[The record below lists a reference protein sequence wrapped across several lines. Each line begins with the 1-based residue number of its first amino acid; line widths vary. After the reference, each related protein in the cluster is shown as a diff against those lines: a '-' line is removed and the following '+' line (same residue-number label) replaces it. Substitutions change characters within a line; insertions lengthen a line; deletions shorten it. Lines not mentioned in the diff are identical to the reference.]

1 MTIGEVF
8 VVTSSGSGHLF
19 PCIELCKKLSR
30 QNYKATL
37 VYPSNTSAA
46 LDDHR
51 HLIGTIEITTP
62 IRGPPTFNT
71 FPQQMGLE
79 LEAHLSGRSNELN
92 LAHPMCAIIDF
103 QMGWTKHI
111 FWKHK
116 IPVISLFTF
125 GACAASMEWG
135 AWKAN
140 ANENKLNPGQIHTIP
155 GLPEETHIAYQ
166 DLTRHHNRPPRT
178 STGGGGGPPKPGD
191 QPPWVPL
198 IEGSIALMF
207 NTCDGLEHP
216 FINYLE
222 NQIGIPVWGVGP
234 LLPDKYWASIKS
246 ITLIHDLQI
255 RNPNHLT
262 NQSEDQVKKWLDS
275 KARGSVLY
283 VAFGSELSPTNEE
296 LKQLASALEEIAC
309 PFIWVIQN
317 RLNPSENEEKSER
330 FFGLDNKIGER
341 GLIIQGWAPQLL
353 ILSHKSIGGFL
364 SHCGWNS
371 TMEAIGFG
379 VPILAWP
386 IRGDQ
391 IYNAKLVVNYLKIGY
406 LALPSG
412 SPEMVKMDL
421 LNGIEKL
428 ISDEEIRKRAGIL
441 RAKFEQDF
449 PASEGAL
456 DKFKDFV
463 KDALA

>member
-1 MTIGEVF
+1 MTTIGEVF

-19 PCIELCKKLSR
+19 PCIELCKQISL

-37 VYPSNTSAA
+37 VHPSNTSAA

-51 HLIGTIEITTP
+51 QLIGTIEITAP
-62 IRGPPTFNT
+62 IRGLPKSDTSPP
-71 FPQQMGLE
+71 QMGLE
-79 LEAHLSGRSNELN
+79 FEAHLSGRSNGPN
-92 LAHPMCAIIDF
+92 VAHPMCAIIDF
-103 QMGWTKHI
+103 QMGRTKHI

-116 IPVISLFTF
+116 IPVISFFTF

-135 AWKAN
+135 AWKSN

-155 GLPEETHIAYQ
+155 GLPEETHIAYH
-166 DLTRHHNRPPRT
+166 DLTRHHNRPPQT
-178 STGGGGGPPKPGD
+178 STGRGGGPPKPGD
-191 QPPWVPL
+191 QPPRVPL

-207 NTCDGLEHP
+207 NTCDDLEHP

-222 NQIGIPVWGVGP
+222 NQMGIPVWGIGP
-234 LLPDKYWASIKS
+234 LFSDKYWASIKS
-246 ITLIHDLQI
+246 NTLIHDLQI
-255 RNPNHLT
+255 RNLT
-262 NQSEDQVKKWLDS
+262 YQKEDQVKQWLDS
-275 KARGSVLY
+275 KSQESVLY

-296 LKQLASALEEIAC
+296 LNQLASAWEEIDY

-317 RLNPSENEEKSER
+317 RLNLSENEEKSEG
-330 FFGLDNKIGER
+330 FFGLDDKIGER

-371 TMEAIGFG
+371 IVEAIGLG

-421 LNGIEKL
+421 LNGIEKV
-428 ISDEEIRKRAGIL
+428 ISDEGIRKWAGIL
-441 RAKFEQDF
+441 RAKLEQDF
-449 PASEGAL
+449 PASLEGAL
-456 DKFKDFV
+456 DKFK
-463 KDALA
+463 KNLAAAQV

>member
-1 MTIGEVF
+1 
-8 VVTSSGSGHLF
+8 
-19 PCIELCKKLSR
+19 
-30 QNYKATL
+30 
-37 VYPSNTSAA
+37 
-46 LDDHR
+46 
-51 HLIGTIEITTP
+51 
-62 IRGPPTFNT
+62 
-71 FPQQMGLE
+71 
-79 LEAHLSGRSNELN
+79 
-92 LAHPMCAIIDF
+92 
-103 QMGWTKHI
+103 
-111 FWKHK
+111 
-116 IPVISLFTF
+116 
-125 GACAASMEWG
+125 
-135 AWKAN
+135 
-140 ANENKLNPGQIHTIP
+140 
-155 GLPEETHIAYQ
+155 
-166 DLTRHHNRPPRT
+166 
-178 STGGGGGPPKPGD
+178 
-191 QPPWVPL
+191 
-198 IEGSIALMF
+198 MF

-255 RNPNHLT
+255 RNPNHLS

-379 VPILAWP
+379 VPILARP

-412 SPEMVKMDL
+412 SPEMEKMDL

-449 PASEGAL
+449 PATEGAL

-463 KDALA
+463 KEAQV